1 MGLLDAIA
9 GPLISGVSSL
19 LGGSAAN
26 ATSAESVDKQIAFQ
40 TDMSNTAHQRE
51 VKDLTAAGLN
61 PILSAGGQGAST
73 PSGAS
78 YTAQNVLGPAVS
90 SAQQTAKIQGDLAQ
104 QSKQNDILDA
114 NKDAAVAN
122 ATAAQWDARRKE
134 NDYMLDYD
142 AGFMLPSPASQTK
155 PYAVQQRMANL
166 NSTLAG
172 TSNTQ
177 AGTSARRYD
186 QYLST
191 FDLPGLK
198 NQAAGEANYGSNP
211 LMQWL
216 KTVLPAAH
224 SAKSLITK

>member
-1 MGLLDAIA
+1 MGLLDSIA

-26 ATSAESVDKQIAFQ
+26 ASSAESVDKQIAFQ

-78 YTAQNVLGPAVS
+78 YTAHDVLSPAVS
-90 SAQQTAKIQGDLAQ
+90 SAQQTAKLQGDLEQ
-104 QSKQNDILDA
+104 QKKQNAILDA
-114 NKDAAVAN
+114 NKDQAVA
-122 ATAAQWDARRKE
+122 AASAAGIDALRKRSE
-134 NDYMLDYD
+134 FQLDFSD
-142 AGFMLPSPASQTK
+142 PNSKNSPLPFTSVAGRSRLLGLKAQQSGIAS
-155 PYAVQQRMANL
+155 
-166 NSTLAG
+166 
-172 TSNTQ
+172 TQ
-177 AGTSARRYD
+177 AGTSARQYD

-198 NQAAGEANYGSNP
+198 NQAAGESNYGSTP